1 MLNCR
6 NATKLMSESQDRALT
21 ITERMSLKLHIM
33 MCSGCRNFREQM
45 DAIRLMTRSYTKGK
59 HDPADKM

>member
-21 ITERMSLKLHIM
+21 LAERVSLKLHIM
-33 MCSGCRNFREQM
+33 MCSGCRNFRGQM
-45 DAIRLMTRSYTKGK
+45 DAIRLMARSYTKDKNDPSGK
-59 HDPADKM
+59 I